1 METNI
6 MNKDT
11 NLIQEYLQNI
21 NIKPWNQNVDHWRKI
36 DAKQAM
42 ENINNFFN
50 KYNGLYEV
58 YQ

>member
-1 METNI
+1 